1 MPKRLVLATWD
12 IRSKKGGSMM
22 ALTFPLLF
30 QCQAGGEK
38 VTYMAVYLSR
48 FGTNTP
54 NGQ

>member
-1 MPKRLVLATWD
+1 MV
-12 IRSKKGGSMM
+12 

-30 QCQAGGEK
+30 HCQAGGEK
-38 VTYMAVYLSR
+38 VSYMAVYLSR